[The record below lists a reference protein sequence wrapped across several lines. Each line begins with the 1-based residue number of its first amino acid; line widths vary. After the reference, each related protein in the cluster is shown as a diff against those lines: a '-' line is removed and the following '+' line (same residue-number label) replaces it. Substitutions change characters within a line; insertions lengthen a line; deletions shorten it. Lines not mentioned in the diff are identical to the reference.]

1 MTFIVED
8 RVYIPEE
15 DNKTIY
21 IIKKIIANEAHLKNP
36 SNGEMIQ
43 VPLDSIKYYDEYSKK
58 TLKHELKPF
67 DRVLVRKPDLIDPH
81 DIYEPDEWVPTLFQ
95 GVSNDGCYF
104 IAEHK
109 EWNECIPYEGNE
121 DLVGTTINLK

>member
-1 MTFIVED
+1 MTFIVGD

-36 SNGEMIQ
+36 SNDEMIQ

-58 TLKHELKPF
+58 NTK
-67 DRVLVRKPDLIDPH
+67 
-81 DIYEPDEWVPTLFQ
+81 
-95 GVSNDGCYF
+95 
-104 IAEHK
+104 A
-109 EWNECIPYEGNE
+109 
-121 DLVGTTINLK
+121 

>member
-1 MTFIVED
+1 MNT
-8 RVYIPEE
+8 P
-15 DNKTIY
+15 
-21 IIKKIIANEAHLKNP
+21 
-36 SNGEMIQ
+36 
-43 VPLDSIKYYDEYSKK
+43 KK
-58 TLKHELKPF
+58 TLKHKLKPF

-95 GVSNDGCYF
+95 GISNDGCYF